1 MVHIQLGV
9 DPEIAFASFE
19 ERAFA
24 AASFGQ
30 VHRAWLKNGQEV
42 AVKIQ
47 YPGIGRSVGED
58 FRNLFLFLLPARLS
72 SDWENTRE
80 QFDDLRMRIERETD
94 YEREAATLQ
103 KVRALFRDEDGIGV
117 PKVFPEHST
126 TRVLTVAVWG
136 VERRGEC

>member
-1 MVHIQLGV
+1 PNLPDIAPAEFVQTLEQLHFNAPPMHWSLLREMVHNQLGV
-9 DPEIAFASFE
+9 DPEDVFDSFE

-24 AASFGQ
+24 AAAFGR
-30 VHRAWLKNGQEV
+30 VHGARLAGGQEV

-47 YPGIGRSVGED
+47 YPGIARTIGED

-80 QFDDLRMRIERETD
+80 QFDDLRTRLERETD

-103 KVRALFRDEDGIGV
+103 KVRSLF
-117 PKVFPEHST
+117 
-126 TRVLTVAVWG
+126 
-136 VERRGEC
+136 